1 MKFDKLSPNLLSGIV
16 SILFGIFIYY
26 KIPTEVEKPVLIFG
40 QSSSE
45 IDPQI
50 VPTIIAFMFLIFGIY
65 TVLYEK
71 DSIKSNSWPKVTKN
85 LLINISATILFLI
98 LYSILFQYLGNIVIP
113 LSLILLGYSLSNLMI
128 KNLTKGFIYSI
139 ARFLIGILS
148 ALIVIYAF
156 QISGPKAGV
165 ILIMSTMPVALL
177 NYIFT
182 VQIDKDTTTVAGLV
196 VVSTFSTLICLPF
209 LLNLLLIYFN

>member
-1 MKFDKLSPNLLSGIV
+1 MKFDKFSPNLLSGII

-65 TVLYEK
+65 TALYEK

-85 LLINISATILFLI
+85 LLINISTTLLCLI
-98 LYSILFQYLGNIVIP
+98 LYSILFQYLGFVISSVLLILSLGTFMGNVNFKYITVISILFP
-113 LSLILLGYSLSNLMI
+113 LSIFFLFVNVMHVFLPEFPFYEIRIGN
-128 KNLTKGFIYSI
+128 
-139 ARFLIGILS
+139 FLI
-148 ALIVIYAF
+148 
-156 QISGPKAGV
+156 
-165 ILIMSTMPVALL
+165 M
-177 NYIFT
+177 
-182 VQIDKDTTTVAGLV
+182 
-196 VVSTFSTLICLPF
+196 
-209 LLNLLLIYFN
+209 

>member
-1 MKFDKLSPNLLSGIV
+1 MKFDKLSPNLLSGII

-71 DSIKSNSWPKVTKN
+71 DSKKSNIWKKITKN
-85 LLINISATILFLI
+85 LLINISTTILFLI
-98 LYSILFQYLGNIVIP
+98 LYSILFQYLGFVISSVLLILSLGTFMGNVNFKYITVISILFP
-113 LSLILLGYSLSNLMI
+113 LSIFFLFVNVMHVFLPEFPFYEIRIGN
-128 KNLTKGFIYSI
+128 
-139 ARFLIGILS
+139 FLI
-148 ALIVIYAF
+148 
-156 QISGPKAGV
+156 
-165 ILIMSTMPVALL
+165 M
-177 NYIFT
+177 
-182 VQIDKDTTTVAGLV
+182 
-196 VVSTFSTLICLPF
+196 
-209 LLNLLLIYFN
+209 

>member
-1 MKFDKLSPNLLSGIV
+1 MKFNKLSPNLLSGIV

-26 KIPTEVEKPVLIFG
+26 KIPSEVEKPVLIFG

-71 DSIKSNSWPKVTKN
+71 DSIKLNSWPKVTKN

-98 LYSILFQYLGNIVIP
+98 LYSILFQYLGFVISSVLLILSLGTFMGNVNFKYITVISILFP
-113 LSLILLGYSLSNLMI
+113 LSIFFLFVNVMHVFLPEFPFYEIRIGN
-128 KNLTKGFIYSI
+128 
-139 ARFLIGILS
+139 FLI
-148 ALIVIYAF
+148 
-156 QISGPKAGV
+156 
-165 ILIMSTMPVALL
+165 M
-177 NYIFT
+177 
-182 VQIDKDTTTVAGLV
+182 
-196 VVSTFSTLICLPF
+196 
-209 LLNLLLIYFN
+209 

>member
-71 DSIKSNSWPKVTKN
+71 DSIKSSIWPKVTKN
-85 LLINISATILFLI
+85 LLINISTTILFLI
-98 LYSILFQYLGNIVIP
+98 LYSILFQYLGFVVSSVLLILSLGTFMGNVKFKYITVISILFP
-113 LSLILLGYSLSNLMI
+113 LSIFFLFVNVMHVFLPEFPFYEIRIGN
-128 KNLTKGFIYSI
+128 
-139 ARFLIGILS
+139 FLI
-148 ALIVIYAF
+148 
-156 QISGPKAGV
+156 
-165 ILIMSTMPVALL
+165 M
-177 NYIFT
+177 
-182 VQIDKDTTTVAGLV
+182 
-196 VVSTFSTLICLPF
+196 
-209 LLNLLLIYFN
+209 